1 MSKRSERIQLGLCPN
16 CGNSN
21 SSEYVICDIC
31 REKNR
36 QKCKERYVYR
46 KANGLCVACGNPTEN
61 GCRCEKCA
69 KKASEYVSDTH
80 KMRKEL
86 GCCINC
92 GEPLDRNSK
101 QFCTYHKMEKR
112 MQSQSEYERIKQS
125 DKYSEYRAK
134 QTEYQRQRTELR
146 KENGLCIRCGKRE
159 VLSYRS
165 QRMCRWC
172 LEKTNKE
179 LRESRFSI
187 HRDQIVEGVDCKICC
202 KPVETQGNKLCNRC
216 LENCRRNI
224 AVVNANR
231 DNSNHSWRKIHYGR
245 GIYQTQNG
253 DDNG

>member
-1 MSKRSERIQLGLCPN
+1 MPKRSERIQLGLCPN
-16 CGNSN
+16 CGNPN

-36 QKCKERYVYR
+36 QKCKERYAYR

-92 GEPLDRNSK
+92 GEPLDKNSK

-172 LEKTNKE
+172 LTKANKE
-179 LRESRFSI
+179 HREWHSNLPIF
-187 HRDQIVEGVDCKICC
+187 HRSDIIEGVHCKTCC
-202 KPVETQGNKLCNRC
+202 KPVDIPGESQCNRC
-216 LENCRRNI
+216 KENSLKNLKKTRE
-224 AVVNANR
+224 
-231 DNSNHSWRKIHYGR
+231 NHPWRKLQYGKNT
-245 GIYQTQNG
+245 I
-253 DDNG
+253 